1 MLSELLKVGIVRVL
15 FVPIVM
21 GLIMYGLWVLA
32 KPPKDLD
39 EEDNHAQS

>member
-1 MLSELLKVGIVRVL
+1 LLKVGIVRVL

-21 GLIMYGLWVLA
+21 ALIVYGLWVMA
-32 KPPKDLD
+32 APPKD